1 MKAMLA
7 LTVLLFRNWL
17 RSKVALFFGILF
29 PIMLFLVFG
38 SVFGSPQPPSYNIYV
53 RNLDVDSDG
62 HPYPLSEALVKILN
76 STVFEVKL
84 LEAGETPRQSGFTP
98 TRILTI
104 PYGFTDNLLKNAI
117 AVRLNVTADTIVR
130 MVEVAGEGIPSA
142 DRERAM
148 RGVEELKKVEQALN
162 VSPVVVMLEG
172 GLDDRLLQPIEVII
186 RNILAEFEHSLLNAS
201 SIIELDTRISNT
213 RQLRAVDYYL
223 PGYIAAF
230 VMTNGLIGV
239 SSVVSDFRRR
249 GVVKFLATTS
259 ISKQAWIL
267 SLMVV
272 QTVAAVVLTG
282 VMIAVGWLVFSI
294 RALPDPLSFLIILM
308 GVAAFTSLGILLGSV
323 LKEADAVSAASNLLA
338 FPQMFISGAFWPIE
352 LMPTYMQQLAQY
364 TPLYHFHNA
373 LRYALV
379 LSSPEQAVASIM
391 IVIGITVAATLLA
404 ILGTRW
410 RDF

>member
-1 MKAMLA
+1 MKAV
-7 LTVLLFRNWL
+7 LTLTNLLFRNWL

-38 SVFGSPQPPSYNIYV
+38 SVFGSPPPPSYNIYV

-62 HPYPLSEALVKILN
+62 NPYPLSEALVKILN

-84 LEAGETPRQSGFTP
+84 LKAGETPRQSSFTP

-130 MVEVAGEGIPSA
+130 MVELAGEGIPSA

-148 RGVEELKKVEQALN
+148 RGIEELKKVGQALN
-162 VSPVVVMLEG
+162 ASPVIVTLEG

-259 ISKQAWIL
+259 ISKQTWIL

-272 QTVAAVVLTG
+272 QTVAAVLLTG

-294 RALPDPLSFLIILM
+294 RALPDPLSFMIILM

-352 LMPTYMQQLAQY
+352 LMPAYMQQLAQF
-364 TPLYHFHNA
+364 TPLFHFHNA

-379 LSSPEQAVASIM
+379 QSTPEQAVASIT
-391 IVIGITVAATLLA
+391 ILVGATVAATLLA